1 VSRVTIADVASAA
14 GVSKTAVSFAFNNP
28 DKLGHATL
36 ERVLGV
42 AHDLGYTPH
51 PAARA
56 LSMRRSGTIG
66 VLIPQRLST
75 VFANPFLSELIQGLG
90 ELCEEHD
97 LTMLL
102 VPPLDGSLEGAIRQA
117 SVDGFISVGLS
128 PDDGALEVL
137 DRIGIPAVLID
148 SEGSPTH
155 PAVNV
160 DDEGGAEAAARHLL
174 ELGHHRLAVIV
185 LPPTRGQVGNTP
197 TAARRMA
204 GYQAAFNRVG
214 APPPYTLTAGIS
226 VAAGARAFES
236 LPKGIRRPTAVL
248 AMSDMAAI
256 GVMSAAQAAGMRV
269 PDDLSVVGFDDLPMA
284 AWTSP
289 ALTTVRQPIVEKGR
303 IAARLLIQRMKGR
316 AVVSPPPL
324 STSLVVRGSTSEPS
338 QGSTQDL
345 PASSRR
351 TPGVRGAQ
359 KGVVNRRA

>member
-1 VSRVTIADVASAA
+1 MSRVTIADVATAA

-28 DKLGHATL
+28 EKLGQGTL

-75 VFANPFLSELIQGLG
+75 VFANPFVSELIQGLG

-117 SVDGFISVGLS
+117 SVDGFISLGLS
-128 PDDGALEVL
+128 PDDPALEMLARMGIATVL
-137 DRIGIPAVLID
+137 VD
-148 SEGSPTH
+148 SEASSTH

-160 DDEGGAEAAARHLL
+160 DDEGGAEAAAQHLL
-174 ELGHHRLAVIV
+174 DLGHRELAIIV
-185 LPPTRGQVGNTP
+185 LPPTRAHVGPTP
-197 TAARRMA
+197 AASRRLA
-204 GYQAAFNRVG
+204 GYRTALDRAR
-214 APPPYTLTAGIS
+214 ATEPYLVTAGATL
-226 VAAGARAFES
+226 AAGARAFEA
-236 LPKGIRRPTAVL
+236 LPKGKRRPTGVL

-256 GVMSAAQAAGMRV
+256 GLMAAAQAAGLKV
-269 PDDLSVVGFDDLPMA
+269 PGDMSVVGYDDLPMA
-284 AWTSP
+284 AWTNP

-303 IAARLLIQRMKGR
+303 LAARLLIQMMKGK
-316 AVVSPPPL
+316 AVSSPAPL
-324 STSLVVRGSTSEPS
+324 STSLVVRGST
-338 QGSTQDL
+338 TQHKEV
-345 PASSRR
+345 AGRSS
-351 TPGVRGAQ
+351 
-359 KGVVNRRA
+359 

>member
-1 VSRVTIADVASAA
+1 MVGFPVLESPSVTRVTIADVATAA

-28 DKLGHATL
+28 ERLGQTTL
-36 ERVLGV
+36 DRVLHV

-66 VLIPQRLST
+66 VLIPQRLTT
-75 VFANPFLSELIQGLG
+75 VFANPFLSELIQGMG

-117 SVDGFISVGLS
+117 SVDGFISLGLS
-128 PDDGALEVL
+128 PDDRALETL
-137 DRIGIPAVLID
+137 NRIGIPTVLVD
-148 SEGSPTH
+148 SAESPNH

-160 DDEGGAEAAARHLL
+160 DDAGGAEQAARHLI
-174 ELGHHRLAVIV
+174 ELGHRELAIIM
-185 LPPTRGQVGNTP
+185 LPPTLSQAGPTP

-204 GYQAAFNRVG
+204 GYQAALDRAG
-214 APPPYTLTAGIS
+214 APAPHVVTAGATM
-226 VAAGARAFES
+226 AAGARALEA
-236 LPKGIRRPTAVL
+236 LPKGKRRPTGIL

-256 GVMSAAQAAGMRV
+256 GLMAAAQSSGLRV
-269 PDDLSVVGFDDLPMA
+269 PEDLSIVGYDDLPMA

-303 IAARLLIQRMKGR
+303 LAARLLIQRMKGKD
-316 AVVSPPPL
+316 VVSPPPL
-324 STSLVVRGSTSEPS
+324 GTKLVVRKSTSHPKEV
-338 QGSTQDL
+338 
-345 PASSRR
+345 A
-351 TPGVRGAQ
+351 AQ
-359 KGVVNRRA
+359 RS